1 MTRLK
6 QKKELTGTPSD
17 VRFGT
22 PELVANYRAKR
33 LAKFQPDTIIDLG
46 AGVGFQSNAFAK
58 LVKNVIAV
66 EIDAQKIS
74 RAGLDKNVIAIT
86 GDALDPKV
94 IEQVTKACVGKV
106 ILFLDPERPASSERR
121 TLAEI
126 KPDIQKI
133 LTTYGKIT
141 KEIAIEMPPYL
152 SNEELDKLPKH
163 EREYLSIDCVLNR
176 LTLYFGELREEVVSA
191 VQLPKEHRIAASI
204 LEPIRNVQVLEHHL
218 LEPDA
223 ALLKADLVGNALCN
237 LAVMVENIGNKSVY
251 ISSRNTTSP
260 FFRKYK
266 VIAHGNRK
274 LIEKRLF
281 KHGSVILHG
290 KLSAEEQREL
300 QFGLRKFCRGK
311 DKVHLFIGR
320 QWYLAQ

>member
-6 QKKELTGTPSD
+6 PKKELNGTPND

-33 LAKFQPDTIIDLG
+33 LAKFQPDTVIELG
-46 AGVGFQSNAFAK
+46 AGAGFQSNAFAK

-66 EIDAQKIS
+66 EIDKEKIS
-74 RAGLDKNVIAIT
+74 RAVLDKNVTAIA

-94 IEQVTKACVGKV
+94 VEQITKLCKGKT
-106 ILFLDPERPASSERR
+106 ILFLDPQRPATSERR

-133 LTTYGKIT
+133 LSTFGKIT
-141 KEIAIEMPPYL
+141 KEIAIEVPPHL
-152 SNEELDKLPKH
+152 SNEELDRLPRH
-163 EREYLSIDCVLNR
+163 EREYLSIDNVLNR
-176 LTLYFGELREEVVSA
+176 LTLYFGELREEAVSA
-191 VQLPKEHRIAASI
+191 VQLPNENRIAATI
-204 LEPIRNVQVLEHHL
+204 LEPIRNVQTIEHHL

-237 LAVMVENIGNKSVY
+237 LPVMIEDIGNKAVY

-281 KHGSVILHG
+281 NHGTVILHG
-290 KLSAEEQREL
+290 RLSAEEQREL

-311 DKVHLFIGR
+311 DRVHLFIGR
-320 QWYLAQ
+320 QWYLVQ